1 MNWIDIRVRKPT
13 KADADKFCR
22 VLVAFGDESIGVH
35 DWGWIATKSTSCI
48 AWMPLSDLP
57 KFVPIP
63 DPPEGYRFKQVG
75 DERTSD
81 ALRWSLVCEAWMR
94 VSEFGEFT
102 PGEIYAVPIAPPKP
116 QYRPFSIA
124 AEWLPHKDRDVVN
137 ADKQFQR
144 WMTYTN
150 FCIRFP
156 SGLYTWEHAFK
167 VLKFAD
173 GTPFGLPV

>member
-57 KFVPIP
+57 KFVPIH
-63 DPPEGYRFKQVG
+63 DPPEGYRFKQEG
-75 DERTSD
+75 DECDGR
-81 ALRWSLVCEAWMR
+81 ALRWSADWKAWIC
-94 VSEFGEFT
+94 VSEAGEFT
-102 PGEIYAVPIAPPKP
+102 PSEIYTVPIDPPKP
-116 QYRPFSIA
+116 QYRPFANA
-124 AEWLPHKDRDVVN
+124 AEFEPYESKRWRYKNDLNSTVRMPKGYSDCGHYG
-137 ADKQFQR
+137 DKWDDSF
-144 WMTYTN
+144 
-150 FCIRFP
+150 IRKEF
-156 SGLYTWEHAFK
+156 T
-167 VLKFAD
+167 D